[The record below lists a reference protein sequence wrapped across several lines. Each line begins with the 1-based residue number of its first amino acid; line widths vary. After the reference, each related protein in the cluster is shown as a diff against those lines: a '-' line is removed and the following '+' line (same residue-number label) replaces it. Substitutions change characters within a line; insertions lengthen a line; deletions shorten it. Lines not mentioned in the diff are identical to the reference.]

1 MAKVDYMRMLRQGG
15 MFGGAQPDPMAAP
28 GGLPGAGINPQMG
41 LPPVGPQQPPPGTVG
56 APTAPPGGMPPPAPG
71 GIDPNAPEMF
81 GAPKTPATPAPG
93 GQDQMLMDLYSRL
106 GALQPQQQ
114 AANKQR
120 AMANQLRGG
129 AGMPG
134 MRAGQAAHPMEFLSS
149 LGHAAGAAYQGNE
162 ADKAEAELAK
172 QRAGAFGEFRKGQ
185 GFAGLP
191 NAPTVVNEPPPGIL
205 DKLRSG
211 LGFGG

>member
-1 MAKVDYMRMLRQGG
+1 MAGVDYMKALRQGG

-28 GGLPGAGINPQMG
+28 GGMPGAGINPQMG
-41 LPPVGPQQPPPGTVG
+41 LPPVGPQQPPPGTMG
-56 APTAPPGGMPPPAPG
+56 APTAPPGGMPPQPPAPG
-71 GIDPNAPEMF
+71 GGPEIF
-81 GAPKTPATPAPG
+81 GAPTGPAAPAAPG

-106 GALQPQQQ
+106 GALQPQEK
-114 AANKQR
+114 AAGRQR
-120 AMANQLRGG
+120 ALANQLRGG

-149 LGHAAGAAYQGNE
+149 LGHAGAAAYKGSQ
-162 ADKAEAELAK
+162 ADTAEDELAK
-172 QRAGAFGEFRKGQ
+172 QRAGAFGDFRKAQ

-191 NAPTVVNEPPPGIL
+191 NAPTTVTEPAPGIL

-211 LGFGG
+211 FGFGG